1 MGVDYS
7 TLTGSGPSG
16 RIVAKDIYAAAEAQ
30 KAAPAAAAAAPAPAA
45 APAAKTNVELMDGDT
60 VVKLSGMR
68 KVVAERMLQSHTEI
82 PPVTQNTKV
91 DVTELMKFRK
101 MLLAETGSKYSV
113 NDLVL
118 KAIAKCLT
126 KHPEILVSFDEA
138 NHQIIQR
145 KHVNIGMAVALD
157 AGLIT
162 PVIRDADKMGLEL
175 KIEDMEFDSIITAV
189 STGKA
194 DLGLAGM
201 TVTPDR
207 QKNVDFSD
215 TYANGVQVIIVKE
228 DSAIAKP
235 DDLKGKKIGVQLS
248 TTGDLTAT
256 DEFGKDSVVQ
266 YNKGNDAVMALTQ
279 GQVDAVIIDNEPAK
293 SYVEANKGL
302 KILDTEFLNEDYAA
316 CISKDNAGLTKAVNK
331 ALAELK
337 ADGTLQKIVDKYIK
351 A

>member
-1 MGVDYS
+1 MKKVSALILALTMCTAMLTACGGGNS
-7 TLTGSGPSG
+7 TTTSSTGS
-16 RIVAKDIYAAAEAQ
+16 
-30 KAAPAAAAAAPAPAA
+30 AAPAPTTSAA
-45 APAAKTNVELMDGDT
+45 TSEAGADEGYKLATDGTLTMATNAYFPPYEYYDG
-60 VVKLSGMR
+60 
-68 KVVAERMLQSHTEI
+68 Q
-82 PPVTQNTKV
+82 
-91 DVTELMKFRK
+91 DVIGID
-101 MLLAETGSKYSV
+101 A
-113 NDLVL
+113 DIAQ
-118 KAIAKCLT
+118 AIADKL
-126 KHPEILVSFDEA
+126 
-138 NHQIIQR
+138 
-145 KHVNIGMAVALD
+145 
-157 AGLIT
+157 GL
-162 PVIRDADKMGLEL
+162 KL

-215 TYANGVQVIIVKE
+215 SYATGIQSVIVKE
-228 DSAIAKP
+228 DSTIAKI

-248 TTGDLTAT
+248 TTGDIYAT
-256 DEFGKDSVVQ
+256 DDYGKDAVVQ

-293 SYVEANKGL
+293 SYVAANKGL
-302 KILDTEFLNEDYAA
+302 KILDTEYATENYAA
-316 CISKDNAGLTKAVNK
+316 CIAKDNTGLTKAVNK

>member
-1 MGVDYS
+1 MKKVSALILALAMCTAMLTACGGGS
-7 TLTGSGPSG
+7 NTTASTGS
-16 RIVAKDIYAAAEAQ
+16 
-30 KAAPAAAAAAPAPAA
+30 AAPAPTTSAA
-45 APAAKTNVELMDGDT
+45 TSEAGADEGYKLVKEGTLTMATNAYFPPYEYYDGKDII
-60 VVKLSGMR
+60 GID
-68 KVVAERMLQSHTEI
+68 ADI
-82 PPVTQNTKV
+82 
-91 DVTELMKFRK
+91 
-101 MLLAETGSKYSV
+101 A
-113 NDLVL
+113 
-118 KAIAKCLT
+118 KAI
-126 KHPEILVSFDEA
+126 
-138 NHQIIQR
+138 
-145 KHVNIGMAVALD
+145 
-157 AGLIT
+157 
-162 PVIRDADKMGLEL
+162 ADKMGLEL

-215 TYANGVQVIIVKE
+215 SYATGIQSVIVKE
-228 DSAIAKP
+228 DSTITKI
-235 DDLKGKKIGVQLS
+235 DDLQGKKIGVHLS
-248 TTGDLTAT
+248 TTGDIYAT
-256 DEFGKDSVVQ
+256 DDFGKDSVVQ

-302 KILDTEFLNEDYAA
+302 KILDTEYATENYAA

>member
-1 MGVDYS
+1 MATNAYFPPYEYYDGQ
-7 TLTGSGPSG
+7 
-16 RIVAKDIYAAAEAQ
+16 DIIGIDADIA
-30 KAAPAAAAAAPAPAA
+30 
-45 APAAKTNVELMDGDT
+45 
-60 VVKLSGMR
+60 
-68 KVVAERMLQSHTEI
+68 
-82 PPVTQNTKV
+82 
-91 DVTELMKFRK
+91 
-101 MLLAETGSKYSV
+101 
-113 NDLVL
+113 
-118 KAIAKCLT
+118 KAI
-126 KHPEILVSFDEA
+126 
-138 NHQIIQR
+138 
-145 KHVNIGMAVALD
+145 
-157 AGLIT
+157 
-162 PVIRDADKMGLEL
+162 ADKMGLEL

-228 DSAIAKP
+228 DSTIAKP

-248 TTGDLTAT
+248 TTVDLT

>member
-1 MGVDYS
+1 MKKVSALILALAMCTAMLTACGGGNS
-7 TLTGSGPSG
+7 NTTASTGS
-16 RIVAKDIYAAAEAQ
+16 
-30 KAAPAAAAAAPAPAA
+30 AAPAPTTSAA
-45 APAAKTNVELMDGDT
+45 TSEAGADEGYKLVKEGTLTMATNAYFPPYEYYDGQDII
-60 VVKLSGMR
+60 GID
-68 KVVAERMLQSHTEI
+68 ADI
-82 PPVTQNTKV
+82 
-91 DVTELMKFRK
+91 
-101 MLLAETGSKYSV
+101 A
-113 NDLVL
+113 
-118 KAIAKCLT
+118 KAI
-126 KHPEILVSFDEA
+126 
-138 NHQIIQR
+138 
-145 KHVNIGMAVALD
+145 
-157 AGLIT
+157 
-162 PVIRDADKMGLEL
+162 ADKMGLEL

-207 QKNVDFSD
+207 QKNFEFSD

-228 DSAIAKP
+228 DSTIAKP

-266 YNKGNDAVMALTQ
+266 YHKGNDAVMALTQ

>member
-1 MGVDYS
+1 MKKVSALILALAMCTAMLTACGGNS
-7 TLTGSGPSG
+7 NTTASTGS
-16 RIVAKDIYAAAEAQ
+16 
-30 KAAPAAAAAAPAPAA
+30 AAPAATTSEAGADEGYKLATDGTLTMA
-45 APAAKTNVELMDGDT
+45 TNAYFPPYEYYDG
-60 VVKLSGMR
+60 
-68 KVVAERMLQSHTEI
+68 Q
-82 PPVTQNTKV
+82 
-91 DVTELMKFRK
+91 DVIGID
-101 MLLAETGSKYSV
+101 A
-113 NDLVL
+113 DIAQ
-118 KAIAKCLT
+118 AIADKL
-126 KHPEILVSFDEA
+126 
-138 NHQIIQR
+138 
-145 KHVNIGMAVALD
+145 
-157 AGLIT
+157 GL
-162 PVIRDADKMGLEL
+162 KL

-215 TYANGVQVIIVKE
+215 SYATGIQSVIVKE
-228 DSAIAKP
+228 DSTIAKP

-248 TTGDLTAT
+248 TTGDIYAT

-279 GQVDAVIIDNEPAK
+279 GQIDAVIIDNEPAK
-293 SYVEANKGL
+293 SYVAANKGL
-302 KILDTEFLNEDYAA
+302 KILDTEYATENYAA

>member
-1 MGVDYS
+1 MKKVSALILALAMCTAMLTACGGNS
-7 TLTGSGPSG
+7 NTTASTGS
-16 RIVAKDIYAAAEAQ
+16 
-30 KAAPAAAAAAPAPAA
+30 AAPAPTTSAA
-45 APAAKTNVELMDGDT
+45 TSEAGADEGYKLVKEGTLTMATNAYFPPYEYYDGQDII
-60 VVKLSGMR
+60 GID
-68 KVVAERMLQSHTEI
+68 ADI
-82 PPVTQNTKV
+82 
-91 DVTELMKFRK
+91 
-101 MLLAETGSKYSV
+101 A
-113 NDLVL
+113 
-118 KAIAKCLT
+118 KAI
-126 KHPEILVSFDEA
+126 
-138 NHQIIQR
+138 
-145 KHVNIGMAVALD
+145 
-157 AGLIT
+157 
-162 PVIRDADKMGLEL
+162 ADKMGLEL

-228 DSAIAKP
+228 DSTIAKP

>member
-1 MGVDYS
+1 MKKVS
-7 TLTGSGPSG
+7 ALILALTMCTAMLTACGGGNNAATTSGS
-16 RIVAKDIYAAAEAQ
+16 
-30 KAAPAAAAAAPAPAA
+30 AAPAPTTSAA
-45 APAAKTNVELMDGDT
+45 TSEAGADEGYKLATDGTLTMATNAYFPPYEYYDG
-60 VVKLSGMR
+60 
-68 KVVAERMLQSHTEI
+68 Q
-82 PPVTQNTKV
+82 
-91 DVTELMKFRK
+91 DVIGID
-101 MLLAETGSKYSV
+101 A
-113 NDLVL
+113 DIAQ
-118 KAIAKCLT
+118 AIADKL
-126 KHPEILVSFDEA
+126 
-138 NHQIIQR
+138 
-145 KHVNIGMAVALD
+145 
-157 AGLIT
+157 GL
-162 PVIRDADKMGLEL
+162 KL

-228 DSAIAKP
+228 DSTIAKP

-293 SYVEANKGL
+293 SYVAANKGL

-316 CISKDNAGLTKAVNK
+316 CIAKDNTGLTKAVNK

>member
-1 MGVDYS
+1 MATNAYFPPYEYYDGQDVIGID
-7 TLTGSGPSG
+7 
-16 RIVAKDIYAAAEAQ
+16 ADIAQ
-30 KAAPAAAAAAPAPAA
+30 
-45 APAAKTNVELMDGDT
+45 
-60 VVKLSGMR
+60 
-68 KVVAERMLQSHTEI
+68 
-82 PPVTQNTKV
+82 
-91 DVTELMKFRK
+91 
-101 MLLAETGSKYSV
+101 
-113 NDLVL
+113 
-118 KAIAKCLT
+118 AIADKL
-126 KHPEILVSFDEA
+126 
-138 NHQIIQR
+138 
-145 KHVNIGMAVALD
+145 
-157 AGLIT
+157 GL
-162 PVIRDADKMGLEL
+162 KL

-215 TYANGVQVIIVKE
+215 SYATGIQSVIVKE
-228 DSAIAKP
+228 DSTIAKP

-248 TTGDLTAT
+248 TTGDIYAT

-279 GQVDAVIIDNEPAK
+279 GQIDAVIIDNEPAK
-293 SYVEANKGL
+293 SYVAANKGL
-302 KILDTEFLNEDYAA
+302 KILDTEYATENYAA

>member
-1 MGVDYS
+1 MKKVSALILALTMCIAMLTACGGGNS
-7 TLTGSGPSG
+7 TTTSSTGS
-16 RIVAKDIYAAAEAQ
+16 
-30 KAAPAAAAAAPAPAA
+30 AAPAPTTSAA
-45 APAAKTNVELMDGDT
+45 TSEAGADEGYKLATDGTLTMATNAYFPPYEYYDG
-60 VVKLSGMR
+60 
-68 KVVAERMLQSHTEI
+68 Q
-82 PPVTQNTKV
+82 
-91 DVTELMKFRK
+91 DVIGID
-101 MLLAETGSKYSV
+101 A
-113 NDLVL
+113 DIAQ
-118 KAIAKCLT
+118 AIADKL
-126 KHPEILVSFDEA
+126 
-138 NHQIIQR
+138 
-145 KHVNIGMAVALD
+145 
-157 AGLIT
+157 GL
-162 PVIRDADKMGLEL
+162 KL

-194 DLGLAGM
+194 D
-201 TVTPDR
+201 
-207 QKNVDFSD
+207 FSD

-228 DSAIAKP
+228 DSTIAKP

-256 DEFGKDSVVQ
+256 DKFGKDSVVQ

-279 GQVDAVIIDNEPAK
+279 GQIDAVIIDNEPAK
-293 SYVEANKGL
+293 SYVAANKGL